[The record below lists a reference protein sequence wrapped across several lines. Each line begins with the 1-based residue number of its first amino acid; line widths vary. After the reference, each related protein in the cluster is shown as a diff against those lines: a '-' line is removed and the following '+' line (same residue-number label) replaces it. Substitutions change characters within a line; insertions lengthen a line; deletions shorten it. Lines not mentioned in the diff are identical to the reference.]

1 MRPRSDKHDFYI
13 DVEPITGSSIRTEI
27 RLQVNVAL
35 LKSPNIFRFRN
46 FKENIFPV
54 FWQEIDMELPEK
66 YQSML
71 RMVGAAPNTVS
82 EVVLCLCII
91 VAMLLFTSAVFVF
104 AKAKTKSIASSD
116 FNGRTSHRSSIGQNE
131 NVGALNGQP
140 IDNKHL
146 ASNLAYSTNVNN
158 NNNDTLSSF
167 NKHKSKVIYTM
178 VPSTLDEPRVT
189 DNGSAKRDGQI
200 MTSN

>member
-27 RLQVNVAL
+27 RLQINVAL

-91 VAMLLFTSAVFVF
+91 VAMVLFTSAVFVF
-104 AKAKTKSIASSD
+104 AKAKTKSISDSSSD
-116 FNGRTSHRSSIGQNE
+116 FGGNTSQRSSIATGE

-146 ASNLAYSTNVNN
+146 ASNMAYSTNVNN
-158 NNNDTLSSF
+158 NNNDSLSSF
-167 NKHKSKVIYTM
+167 NKHKSKVIFTM
-178 VPSTLDEPRVT
+178 VPSTD
-189 DNGSAKRDGQI
+189 
-200 MTSN
+200 